1 MEGVPI
7 RSARRGDIP
16 SLMMLWEALMR
27 ENREADPRL
36 ALHPRAKEYM
46 AAQFASWLQ
55 DRERFLVVAEEGGR
69 MVVGYAAAAIK
80 DASEWHVPTRIAEI
94 TDCFVAPPRRRRGI
108 ARRLIGRLLDTLNEK
123 DIDAVQLQTSAKNP
137 EAESF
142 WESMGWEVMEV
153 VFEKPA

>member
-7 RSARRGDIP
+7 RNARRGDIP

-27 ENREADPRL
+27 ENVAKDPRL
-36 ALHPRAKEYM
+36 ELHPRAREHM

-55 DRERFLVVAEEGGR
+55 DRERFVVVAEEGGR

-80 DASEWHVPTRIAEI
+80 EAGEWHVPSRIAEI
-94 TDCFVAPPRRRRGI
+94 TDCFVAPPRRRLGI

-123 DIDAVQLQTSAKNP
+123 DIDAVQLQTAAKNP
-137 EAESF
+137 DSVRF

-153 VFEKPA
+153 VLEKPA